1 MAGPPKAQEVANV
14 LKPGGEELTDEAVH
28 LFYKRT
34 KDALENGKIDLP
46 FPCVE
51 GLTPAGPID
60 LEDREKYPDFYNF
73 WVKGIYTTIAK
84 SLNVNSQFSIPVFDP
99 TALGFALDIK
109 VPNLGLPEIF
119 ASFAAPIPLALQLLN
134 IKPPQIPDFSAKA
147 LGLIVPAPP
156 VIKIDLPPPWLPDI
170 NFFPFGSLHV
180 IANLYPGIVVPGLP
194 GLPGIPGAFA
204 NFVVDLLN
212 PKFWI
217 DFNLMS
223 FFKLACQT
231 FTKPLTE
238 AFISGNPHAA
248 ATPPVTAI
256 AAASAM
262 GVQTADSIVF
272 AATGATIGAGAV
284 VSGMSEM
291 KGYKPK
297 AAEKIPSLYS
307 EAALNGLVPFEP
319 DPTVHNVE
327 WVFRKG
333 TRNTFFADPFI
344 AEYLYEL
351 AKHLSEKFPNF
362 KLEVG
367 NITGKD
373 ENYGWRWSK
382 WSTIL
387 TNGKKTITSHYGSAM
402 DVAYP
407 MKRES
412 SYASGMNPSSPIILG
427 EVEGS
432 AGESPYRPHPT
443 GGLPSG
449 SEYSYDFEVMYEMFR
464 WTREDFIPSV
474 VSEGRLR
481 NDPPLNAV
489 YGKPEEHMLVAIV
502 VGAKVGE
509 KFYAWQSKNLKK
521 GSKIQAISPD
531 KNHEDHIH
539 FRFCRSRL
547 DAEATKLRTDGKSCY
562 LIPWK
567 VEVKFGTQQKDPS
580 PVDRAVET
588 VTKELPDGTK
598 IKVVV

>member
-14 LKPGGEELTDEAVH
+14 LKPGGDELTDEAIS

-51 GLTPAGPID
+51 GLTPVGPID

-84 SLNVNSQFSIPVFDP
+84 SLNVNSQFSLPVFDP
-99 TALGFALDIK
+99 TALGLALDIK

-134 IKPPQIPDFSAKA
+134 VKPPQIPDIAAKA

-212 PKFWI
+212 PKFWA

-238 AFISGNPHAA
+238 AFVSGNPHAA
-248 ATPPVTAI
+248 STPPVTAI

-262 GVQTADSIVF
+262 GVQTSDSIVF

-284 VSGMSEM
+284 VKGMSVE

-297 AAEKIPSLYS
+297 EAERVPSLYS
-307 EAALNGLVPFEP
+307 EAALNGLQPFEP
-319 DPTVHNVE
+319 DPESDGAV
-327 WVFRKG
+327 WLFRKG
-333 TRNTFFADPFI
+333 PRNTFFADPFI
-344 AEYLYEL
+344 AEYLYAL
-351 AKHLSEKFPNF
+351 GKHLSEKFPNY

-382 WSTIL
+382 WSTI
-387 TNGKKTITSHYGSAM
+387 TTKGGKTITSHYGSAM

-407 MKRES
+407 MKS
-412 SYASGMNPSSPIILG
+412 KGSYASGANPSSPIILG
-427 EVEGS
+427 EEEGKVF
-432 AGESPYRPHPT
+432 ESPYRPHPGSALPV
-443 GGLPSG
+443 GG
-449 SEYSYDFEVMYEMFR
+449 EYSYDFEVMYEMFR
-464 WTREDFIPSV
+464 WTREDFLPSIV
-474 VSEGRLR
+474 ADGRLK
-481 NDPPLNAV
+481 NDPPLDSV
-489 YGKPEEHMLVAIV
+489 YGKPDKQMLVAIV
-502 VGAKVGE
+502 VGKTVG
-509 KFYAWQSKNLKK
+509 KRFYEWQSKNLAK
-521 GSKIQAISPD
+521 GSKIQAVNPEDS
-531 KNHEDHIH
+531 HEDHIH

-547 DAEATKLRTDGKSCY
+547 DIDATKLRTDGKSCY

-567 VEVKFGTQQKDPS
+567 AEAKYGTYQADPS
-580 PVDRAVET
+580 PRDRAVEI
-588 VTKELPDGTK
+588 VKKDVPDGTK
-598 IKVVV
+598 ITVVI